1 MQYTSNQKKKLNIR
15 SNCICCVK
23 TKKRSQTHWQ
33 VYLISL
39 IIKIANKNKKNLIPK
54 LIRITKNLKTQKLTF
69 LSFENSIKTLLFWY
83 YSVNSTTSDTS
94 LLTAQLHKLEAYFKK
109 GSRMYELNV
118 EQAFRPTTTTT
129 VSRHHSKS
137 SMSNDEAFNEYLVKF
152 YQVLFSQF
160 KSKKDNFKINEQVLL
175 DVHAAVVKRD
185 KHVGNGYDDDDEDE
199 GSHHHHH
206 PNHLKIEHL
215 DDIDLL
221 TKFELYAECVHK
233 YLPQIRQHNKYLL
246 FHYVWTMQVQYLTPF
261 FNYICDLYQAYE

>member
-1 MQYTSNQKKKLNIR
+1 
-15 SNCICCVK
+15 
-23 TKKRSQTHWQ
+23 
-33 VYLISL
+33 
-39 IIKIANKNKKNLIPK
+39 
-54 LIRITKNLKTQKLTF
+54 
-69 LSFENSIKTLLFWY
+69 
-83 YSVNSTTSDTS
+83 
-94 LLTAQLHKLEAYFKK
+94 
-109 GSRMYELNV
+109 MYELNV
-118 EQAFRPTTTTT
+118 EQAFRPT
-129 VSRHHSKS
+129 VSRHSKS

-185 KHVGNGYDDDDEDE
+185 KHVNGYDHNDDDDDES
-199 GSHHHHH
+199 GNHH